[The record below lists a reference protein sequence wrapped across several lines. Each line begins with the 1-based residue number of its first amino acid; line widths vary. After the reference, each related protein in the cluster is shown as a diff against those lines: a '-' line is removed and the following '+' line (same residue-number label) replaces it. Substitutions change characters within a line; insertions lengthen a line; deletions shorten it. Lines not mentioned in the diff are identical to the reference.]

1 MLSNKEIF
9 QQFADKVVPEL
20 KSDSKRFANSIES
33 EVTNNELKIVA
44 SPFIRVLIDGR
55 RPTSP
60 TAVKGNPTLQQIMR
74 KWIDDN
80 SITPKIDKNGN
91 IPTKDQ
97 LSWMFSNSMHVKG
110 DLLYQRVSKGGQKNL
125 IFDSILTPQRIED
138 LLTLLSNKFY
148 TEVISIVKK

>member
-20 KSDSKRFANSIES
+20 KSVSKRFANSIES

-44 SPFIRVLIDGR
+44 SPFIRTLIDGR

-60 TAVKGNPTLQQIMR
+60 TAPKGNPTLQQIIR
-74 KWIDDN
+74 KWIDEK
-80 SITPKIDKNGN
+80 SITPKANSKGN

-97 LSWMFSNSMHVKG
+97 LSWMISKSIHVKG
-110 DLLYQRVSKGGQKNL
+110 DLLYQRGGGNN